1 MLHIKKKDKVMVI
14 SGDEKGKTGEVLKI
28 FPDKGRLIISK
39 VNLVKRHTKS
49 SQSQPGGVIEKE
61 NSVHLSNV
69 ILVCSKCSN
78 PTKVKMDKLADG
90 KKVRICKKC
99 QEIIL

>member
-1 MLHIKKKDKVMVI
+1 MLHIKKKDKVMVL

-39 VNLVKRHTKS
+39 INLVKRHTRP
-49 SQSQPGGVIEKE
+49 SQNKPGGVIEKE

-69 ILVCSKCSN
+69 MLLCSKCN
-78 PTKVKMDKLADG
+78 QPTKVKMDKLADG